1 MIYPAAYSTSPHE
14 YLTEFQLRAL
24 IFFSKLFL
32 SLCCFISVN
41 DIAPSIYLL
50 RPKTLKIILTLASC
64 NQLISDLFGFTFK
77 IYFKPNHLGFPD
89 NSVGKESDCNAGGRV
104 WFQGGVICWRRD
116 RLPTPV
122 FSGFPCCSAGLRIRL
137 PCGRPGFSPWVEKI
151 PWRRE
156 RLPTHF
162 SILAWRILWTTVHG
176 IAKSRTGLIDFH
188 FLSNVLVQT
197 TLPLDCWNIS

>member
-1 MIYPAAYSTSPHE
+1 MT
-14 YLTEFQLRAL
+14 YLALPSKYISNLITWASLITQLVKNPTAMQEAG
-24 IFFSKLFL
+24 S
-32 SLCCFISVN
+32 
-41 DIAPSIYLL
+41 
-50 RPKTLKIILTLASC
+50 
-64 NQLISDLFGFTFK
+64 
-77 IYFKPNHLGFPD
+77 
-89 NSVGKESDCNAGGRV
+89 ESRV
-104 WFQGGVICWRRD
+104 GVICWRRD

-176 IAKSRTGLIDFH
+176 IAKSRTGLRDFH

-197 TLPLDCWNIS
+197 TLPLDC